1 MANRYFTCLAA
12 SAFVWLFTGCSAP
25 SKVNDKP
32 KNSADTDDKV
42 ISDMRAQGLNKSTPF
57 YLTEI
62 NSKAMRRFVSS
73 YPNATDPIWVTY
85 SGGHVVYFTRD
96 GIRYKVYYTR
106 TGEHK
111 CTIRQYSAKEMPPE
125 MRRLVENAFK
135 DYCVALV
142 TDVTKRGR
150 TRYEIKIE
158 DESSFKEIKIE
169 DGGLRVTN
177 EFIKSK

>member
-1 MANRYFTCLAA
+1 MATKYFNCLAA

-25 SKVNDKP
+25 SRINDKP
-32 KNSADTDDKV
+32 KNSAGGDDKV
-42 ISDMRAQGLNKSTPF
+42 ISDMREKGLSKSSHF

-62 NSKAMRRFVSS
+62 NSRAMRSFVIS
-73 YPNATDPIWVTY
+73 YPNATDPKWVKY
-85 SGGHVVYFTRD
+85 YGGFVVYFNRD

-111 CTIRQYSAKEMPPE
+111 CTIRQYSAEDMPLE
-125 MRRLVENAFK
+125 MRELVESAFK
-135 DYCVALV
+135 DYCVFLV
-142 TDVTKRGR
+142 TEVTKRGK

-158 DESSFKEIKIE
+158 DDSSFKEIKIE

-177 EFIKSK
+177 EFVKSK